1 MSIKWW
7 RECMF
12 KKLINTKIQ
21 FFANINIYRSNK
33 CELFW
38 YKYILDIFPLSIPFL
53 SHISTIFSL
62 ALSITVY
69 ESLLLKVIPET
80 KRSII
85 SKDLHLLTLLIKLDT
100 RLSVLLD
107 DLSIIYSRSF
117 TPTCNIAPS

>member
-38 YKYILDIFPLSIPFL
+38 YKYILDTFPLSIPFL

-85 SKDLHLLTLLIKLDT
+85 SKDLHLLTLLIKFDN

-107 DLSIIYSRSF
+107 DL
-117 TPTCNIAPS
+117 